1 MKRPSFQF
9 YPGDWLSNGN
19 LRRCTDAEQGVWVRV
34 LCVLHD
40 QDEYGVA
47 RWTLKELAQAAN
59 TTVKMLKSLVQKGVL
74 KGADAGEK
82 VEAFV
87 YVPRSGRKD
96 GDPVA
101 LIKAQDGPLWYSS
114 RLVRDEYVRIVRGSA
129 AGIGDGEGATSKGA
143 SKGSPKGTPKPSPN
157 PPFGEDIGEGFG
169 PCARGRSSSSSS
181 SGINSVTNVTG
192 AEAPQP
198 LTAHESIFRI
208 GIPWLVANGAKES
221 NVRSMLGGAVK
232 KFGDGEAWEMMQ
244 DCMREEP
251 MEPVAWLAKAINTRG
266 PAASAASQPKNRA
279 QARHDGLDAA
289 AAEFAAR
296 MAAKHGGDGPVEAGY
311 VPPDDGMT
319 FEME

>member
-40 QDEYGVA
+40 QDEYGFV

-74 KGADAGEK
+74 KGADASEN

-96 GDPVA
+96 GDPVT
-101 LIKAQDGPLWYSS
+101 LIEEQDGPLWYSS

-129 AGIGDGEGATSKGA
+129 AGIGDGEGAASKGA
-143 SKGSPKGTPKPSPN
+143 SKGASKPSPN

-169 PCARGRSSSSSS
+169 PCARGRSSSSSP
-181 SGINSVTNVTG
+181 SGINSVTDVTDAG
-192 AEAPQP
+192 ASQDLFGKGDSQP
-198 LTAHESIFRI
+198 TDGRMPTTKEQIWHGGRSLLMAAGTDKAQAGPFI
-208 GIPWLVANGAKES
+208 GKLVAQYDEAIVLQAVQAGVSEQPADPKAYLKATCQRLKGERVPVTTAKPSRYNNLAEQDY
-221 NVRSMLGGAVK
+221 SM
-232 KFGDGEAWEMMQ
+232 E
-244 DCMREEP
+244 
-251 MEPVAWLAKAINTRG
+251 
-266 PAASAASQPKNRA
+266 
-279 QARHDGLDAA
+279 
-289 AAEFAAR
+289 
-296 MAAKHGGDGPVEAGY
+296 
-311 VPPDDGMT
+311 
-319 FEME
+319 